1 MSVIFWGV
9 KFPLHSRSFK
19 INNRMKYIHLTCVVL
34 ALLLPLVPALTNAF
48 KGGYTMVRYPP
59 IICNG
64 SDAGAN
70 FYSLILPINIILGI
84 GTNLLIVIFWKIHK
98 VGTLW
103 CVRCGH
109 NYVYTCICTCK
120 CEIAT

>member
-19 INNRMKYIHLTCVVL
+19 KNNRMKYIHLTYVVL
-34 ALLLPLVPALTNAF
+34 ALLLPLVPVFMNAF
-48 KGGYTMVRYPP
+48 KGGYTMGRNPP
-59 IICNG
+59 ILCTG

-70 FYSLILPINIILGI
+70 FYSLVLPINIILGI

-98 VGTLW
+98 VGTL
-103 CVRCGH
+103 
-109 NYVYTCICTCK
+109 
-120 CEIAT
+120 